1 MYSSYFY
8 YRTSW
13 LGASWCSAGRRM
25 VRVYIHCLCSDNI
38 ILIPYSR
45 KKLNENYGI
54 KENYN
59 LTAVQHY
66 STTAS
71 GSVGF
76 WLDGLCHLMTCGQ
89 QDWEPTSKQITVKAS
104 QTNACKW
111 ENLLCFISH
120 YIHER
125 PSKYKSNW
133 KQLDFYDQAWGIIA
147 IPSRQSVIS

>member
-1 MYSSYFY
+1 MNGKSIYSLLSVSVL
-8 YRTSW
+8 TVS
-13 LGASWCSAGRRM
+13 SS
-25 VRVYIHCLCSDNI
+25 S
-38 ILIPYSR
+38 LIPIKIWMDYI
-45 KKLNENYGI
+45 LNILPNYEI
-54 KENYN
+54 KEIYN
-59 LTAVQHY
+59 LTAIQQY

-89 QDWEPTSKQITVKAS
+89 QDWEPTSKQITVKAF

-133 KQLDFYDQAWGIIA
+133 KQLDFYETSLNDDSEQTINNQL
-147 IPSRQSVIS
+147 RN